1 VSTIASDVRLSL
13 VTENYSFYKD
23 DWRDNL
29 QTDELTRGGIQFT
42 SGRAITD
49 LKVELLDSN
58 GNVMVSDNSSIA

>member
-1 VSTIASDVRLSL
+1 MSTIASDVRLSL

>member
-1 VSTIASDVRLSL
+1 MSTIASDVRLSL
-13 VTENYSFYKD
+13 VTEDYSFYKD